1 MKKLLYSIMALAGV
15 AFASCT
21 QEHIDVQYFPENAV
35 APVLGDITGCDL
47 AEGGADIV
55 VEYTKAEFGVATAQ
69 SHNLYISKSEDMAD
83 MKKAKATFNEG
94 TITLTQSDLN
104 VVALDFAEAGA
115 NVDMYFAIVANLNT
129 DKGAAVAGTELYSN
143 IVKATFKS
151 FVADVL
157 PTEKFEKV
165 WVIGDYCGWDHSK
178 TQFLFDYTASGTTF
192 AGIVDFADAEGVSKA
207 ANGFKLTGIAG
218 WDNSCNWGLED
229 NTTAEAE
236 ATSLQLISDGGSQ
249 DIKAYAKRFY
259 GFEFDNTTLVLKKT
273 WSADQ
278 IGIIG
283 LNGDWDNDIV
293 MEYNPKWTRFYAD
306 IEATTDPTE
315 MKFRADAAW
324 DLNWGVDCAQGGGNI
339 AVAAGKYRVYFNPVT
354 GLIELNAGKYGTEED
369 LGGNGGNGGGGD
381 EPQGPVTEPDRWG
394 IVGTLTGW
402 GNDAADLYMS
412 EVGEN
417 LFVRTNVTITAE
429 DQFKVRFNN
438 DWAVNAGAAGEVEPF
453 AVTVGEELELVAG
466 GKNLSAPAGTY
477 DIYFN
482 VVDYK
487 MWVMNAGDTPGGV
500 EVKSLKIYGD
510 VSATGWT
517 NCNAWIWDDG
527 ANYTGGTWP
536 GQALATET
544 VDGKEYY
551 VFDVAP
557 EMMGKTVNVI
567 FNNGSEQTVDINGVE
582 LNDSVV
588 ITLTEK
594 GGDGKWAATVNGE
607 APVTPEP
614 PAVKEY
620 GLVGSLTGWGN
631 SPDIKFTDAGNGCY
645 TLMGQ
650 PLTTEDAFKVRLYGV
665 WDDSENYG
673 LETAGT
679 VNINEAIT
687 LITSGGSGDMKV
699 AVSGTYD
706 LYFYPEALTLYIMEQ
721 GENPTVTPEPE
732 PSIVY
737 GLVGTINGWNAPDV
751 KFEAIGDGGYK
762 LLGYTIAASE
772 SIKIRA
778 NEEWNDAEN
787 YGLSSKGVLTTNAAN
802 TLICGGGSADMSV
815 AADGTYDFYF
825 YPKQLK
831 LYVMEQGVSP
841 DTAVEPEPST
851 SPWTIK
857 GDVNGTQWGTDVP
870 TEAVDGLFVA
880 KNVSFQDSY
889 GQGANFKVLKNGTW
903 MGSTAGGTHN
913 VGDAIAVSE
922 SGDNIT
928 MNVTLDTPYDIY
940 IDGANYNVYVVE
952 AGATPAI

>member
-35 APVLGDITGCDL
+35 APVLGDIAGCDL

-83 MKKAKATFNEG
+83 MKKAKATFGEG

-192 AGIVDFADAEGVSKA
+192 AGIVDFADADGVSKA
-207 ANGFKLTGIAG
+207 ANGFKLTGVAG
-218 WDNSCNWGLED
+218 WDDSCNWGLED

-236 ATSLQLISDGGSQ
+236 ATSLQLITGGGSQ

-259 GFEFDNTTLVLKKT
+259 GFEFDNTTLVLKKS

-283 LNGDWDNDIV
+283 LNGDWETDIV

-306 IEATTDPTE
+306 IEAADATE

-324 DLNWGVDCAQGGGNI
+324 DLNWGVDCAQGGDNI

-354 GLIELNAGKYGTEED
+354 GLIELNAGKYGTTED
-369 LGGNGGNGGGGD
+369 TDANGGGGETP
-381 EPQGPVTEPDRWG
+381 EPEGPQTEPDRWG
-394 IVGTLTGW
+394 VVGTLTGW
-402 GNDAADLYMS
+402 GGEADLYMS
-412 EVGEN
+412 EVGDN
-417 LFVRTNVTITAE
+417 LFVRTNVTLTAE

-438 DWAVNAGAAGEVEPF
+438 DWGINAGAAGDVEPF
-453 AVTVGEELELVAG
+453 AVTVGEELVLVGG

-517 NCNAWIWDDG
+517 NCNAWIWDAAG
-527 ANYTGGTWP
+527 ANYTGGNWP
-536 GQALATET
+536 GEALSTET

-582 LNDSVV
+582 LNDSVI

-594 GGDGKWAATVNGE
+594 GGDGKWLAAVNGE
-607 APVTPEP
+607 APVEPEK
-614 PAVKEY
+614 PAVTTY
-620 GLVGSLTGWGN
+620 GLIGDFNGWGEDVDLVDRGN
-631 SPDIKFTDAGNGCY
+631 GWYVTEGLSISAEGKLLIRLNDAWDEKFGNDGSKLVIGENTLTYGGADMWIDAG
-645 TLMGQ
+645 T
-650 PLTTEDAFKVRLYGV
+650 F
-665 WDDSENYG
+665 
-673 LETAGT
+673 
-679 VNINEAIT
+679 
-687 LITSGGSGDMKV
+687 
-699 AVSGTYD
+699 
-706 LYFYPEALTLYIMEQ
+706 
-721 GENPTVTPEPE
+721 
-732 PSIVY
+732 
-737 GLVGTINGWNAPDV
+737 
-751 KFEAIGDGGYK
+751 
-762 LLGYTIAASE
+762 
-772 SIKIRA
+772 
-778 NEEWNDAEN
+778 
-787 YGLSSKGVLTTNAAN
+787 
-802 TLICGGGSADMSV
+802 
-815 AADGTYDFYF
+815 DFYF
-825 YPKQLK
+825 NPTTSK
-831 LYVMEQGVSP
+831 LFVVVAGIEDP
-841 DTAVEPEPST
+841 TAGGAADV
-851 SPWTIK
+851 WTIQ
-857 GDVNGTQWGTDVP
+857 GDVNNTQWGSGIAA
-870 TEAVDGLFVA
+870 ELVDGLYAV
-880 KNVSFQDSY
+880 KNVTFQDSY
-889 GQGANFKVLKNGTW
+889 GEGANFKVLKNGTW
-903 MGSTAGGTHN
+903 MGSVTGGTHELN
-913 VGDAIAVSE
+913 TAIAFSADA
-922 SGDNIT
+922 GTNIN
-928 MNVTLDTPYDIY
+928 MNVEFDTPYDIY